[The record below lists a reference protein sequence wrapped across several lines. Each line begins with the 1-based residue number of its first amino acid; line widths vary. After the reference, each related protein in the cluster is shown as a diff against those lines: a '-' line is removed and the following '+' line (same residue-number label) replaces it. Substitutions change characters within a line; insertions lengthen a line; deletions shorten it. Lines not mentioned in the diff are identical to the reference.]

1 MTSSNKLVDGA
12 IAGIMSRTITAPVDR
27 LRIVMQAASAETK
40 TMGVFETFSWIGRTS
55 GVRGY
60 WLGNGAN
67 CIKIA
72 PDQAIMYATF
82 SKLKEIITQNPDKPS
97 SIERLLAG
105 GISGTFTSYCVYPLD
120 RARVVMASAKP
131 GTYNGLVDAL
141 RSNASQG
148 IRSMYFGVSTSAMG
162 NFPFCACQLGMAE
175 MLKDYCFSGSGSK
188 KPGMVVYLISG
199 SMASSFALTCTYP
212 IWLLRVKMQTSGM
225 PGADIYVG
233 VLDCISKTWSNG
245 GMRAMYRGLIPSLA
259 KVIPANSI
267 SYTVYKTL
275 EQL

>member
-12 IAGIMSRTITAPVDR
+12 IAGITSRTITAPVDR
-27 LRIVMQAASAETK
+27 LRIVMQAASAETRS
-40 TMGVFETFSWIGRTS
+40 MGILETFSWIGRT
-55 GVRGY
+55 GGLRGY

-82 SKLKEIITQNPDKPS
+82 SKLKKIITRNPDKPS

-148 IRSMYFGVSTSAMG
+148 IRSMYFGVSTSALG

-175 MLKDYCFSGSGSK
+175 MLKDYCFSSSESK
-188 KPGMVVYLISG
+188 KPGMVAYLISG

-225 PGADIYVG
+225 PGADTYIG
-233 VLDCISKTWSNG
+233 VLDCISKTWNNG
-245 GMRAMYRGLIPSLA
+245 GIRAMYRGLIPSLA
-259 KVIPANSI
+259 KVVPANAI